1 MQEAKLI
8 SRKDYAK
15 AFLGIGAFLVILG
28 IVYNFILDPSV
39 VYDLPM

>member
-15 AFLGIGAFLVILG
+15 AFLGIGAFLVMKLFKIKITL
-28 IVYNFILDPSV
+28 
-39 VYDLPM
+39 